1 MVVGEV
7 LHSTGVALYGGLEG
21 SHHVMEVVVV
31 GSLALGVG
39 GALVRML
46 SCWALWIS
54 PALS

>member
-21 SHHVMEVVVV
+21 FHHVMEVVVV

-46 SCWALWIS
+46 SCWMLWIS